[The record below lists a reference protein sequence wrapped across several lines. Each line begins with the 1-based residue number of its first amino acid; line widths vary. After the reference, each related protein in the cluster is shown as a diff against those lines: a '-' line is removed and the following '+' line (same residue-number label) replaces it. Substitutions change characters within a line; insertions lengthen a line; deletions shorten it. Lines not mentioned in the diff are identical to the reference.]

1 MKLRSFLG
9 VILTVLLLSIGLV
22 SISGC
27 STTVT
32 QTSSVIQPTSETPVV
47 QPAPVVMAVTT
58 PAMVVTTVTTP
69 ATVVMTVT
77 IPAPVVTTVTIPAPV
92 VTTVTTPA
100 QVVTTVTTPAQV
112 VMAVTTPAPVV
123 TPVTTPTPTPAS
135 ITTPVQFSLYS
146 PLTAQQVYPLIQS
159 NPNIIII
166 DARATGEYTGAVT
179 AGVSVGHLPGAYS
192 VPDDGSAA
200 QQLYKFPDKTL
211 PYICYCDDAACAH
224 GSNVASIMAAAGYT
238 NVTYMS
244 DGIAGWTAQGYS
256 LVTGG

>member
-9 VILTVLLLSIGLV
+9 VILTVVILSIGLV

-27 STTVT
+27 ATTPT
-32 QTSSVIQPTSETPVV
+32 QTTAAIQPTSETPVV
-47 QPAPVVMAVTT
+47 QPAPVVM
-58 PAMVVTTVTTP
+58 TVTT
-69 ATVVMTVT
+69 
-77 IPAPVVTTVTIPAPV
+77 PAPV

-100 QVVTTVTTPAQV
+100 PV
-112 VMAVTTPAPVV
+112 VMTVTTPAPVV
-123 TPVTTPTPTPAS
+123 TTVTTPTPTPAS
-135 ITTPVQFSLYS
+135 ITTPVQLSLYS
-146 PLTAQQVYPLIQS
+146 PLTSQQVYPLIQS

-224 GSNVASIMAAAGYT
+224 GSNVASIMVAAGYT

-244 DGIAGWTAQGYS
+244 DGIGGWTAQGYS

>member
-9 VILTVLLLSIGLV
+9 VILTVVILSIGLV

-27 STTVT
+27 ATTPT
-32 QTSSVIQPTSETPVV
+32 QTTAAIQPTSETPVV
-47 QPAPVVMAVTT
+47 QPAPVVM
-58 PAMVVTTVTTP
+58 TVTT
-69 ATVVMTVT
+69 
-77 IPAPVVTTVTIPAPV
+77 PAPV

-100 QVVTTVTTPAQV
+100 PVVTTVTTPAPV
-112 VMAVTTPAPVV
+112 VTTIIIPVPVVTTVTTPAPVV
-123 TPVTTPTPTPAS
+123 TTVTTPTPTPAS
-135 ITTPVQFSLYS
+135 ITTPVQLSLYS
-146 PLTAQQVYPLIQS
+146 PLTSQQVYPLIQS

-224 GSNVASIMAAAGYT
+224 GSNVASIMVAAGYT

-244 DGIAGWTAQGYS
+244 DGIGGWTAQGYS

>member
-9 VILTVLLLSIGLV
+9 VILTVVILSIGLV

-27 STTVT
+27 ATTPT
-32 QTSSVIQPTSETPVV
+32 QTTAAIQPTSETPVV
-47 QPAPVVMAVTT
+47 QPAPVVMT
-58 PAMVVTTVTTP
+58 
-69 ATVVMTVT
+69 
-77 IPAPVVTTVTIPAPV
+77 
-92 VTTVTTPA
+92 
-100 QVVTTVTTPAQV
+100 
-112 VMAVTTPAPVV
+112 VTTPAPVV
-123 TPVTTPTPTPAS
+123 TTVIIPAPVVTTIIIPVPVVTTVTTPTPTPAS
-135 ITTPVQFSLYS
+135 ITTPVQLSLYS
-146 PLTAQQVYPLIQS
+146 PLTSQQVYPLIQS

-224 GSNVASIMAAAGYT
+224 GSNVASIMVAAGYT

-244 DGIAGWTAQGYS
+244 DGIGGWTAQGYS

>member
-9 VILTVLLLSIGLV
+9 VILTVVILSIGLV

-27 STTVT
+27 ATTPT
-32 QTSSVIQPTSETPVV
+32 QTTAAIQPTSETPVF
-47 QPAPVVMAVTT
+47 
-58 PAMVVTTVTTP
+58 
-69 ATVVMTVT
+69 
-77 IPAPVVTTVTIPAPV
+77 IPAPVVTTIIIPVPV
-92 VTTVTTPA
+92 VTT
-100 QVVTTVTTPAQV
+100 
-112 VMAVTTPAPVV
+112 
-123 TPVTTPTPTPAS
+123 VTTPTPTPAS
-135 ITTPVQFSLYS
+135 ITTPVQLSLYS
-146 PLTAQQVYPLIQS
+146 PLTSQQVYPLIQS

-224 GSNVASIMAAAGYT
+224 GSNVASIMILAGYT

-244 DGIAGWTAQGYS
+244 DGIGGWTAQGYS